1 MVKDHAPLIVTLH
14 LDRQSFVRFNSERER
29 HFPLSRNLVPAHLT
43 MFHHLPGSHYHE
55 IADTL
60 ASLAARTS
68 PLKLLVPSLQFMGNG
83 VAYDVPS
90 SELTDMRETIAR
102 RWSAHLTPQDAQAFR
117 PHVTI
122 QNKVPA
128 EAAKAL
134 YQRLSETFEP
144 FDVAGIGL
152 ELWRYRGGPW
162 EAVGEFAFEG

>member
-1 MVKDHAPLIVTLH
+1 
-14 LDRQSFVRFNSERER
+14 
-29 HFPLSRNLVPAHLT
+29 
-43 MFHHLPGSHYHE
+43 
-55 IADTL
+55 
-60 ASLAARTS
+60 
-68 PLKLLVPSLQFMGNG
+68 MGNG

-102 RWSAHLTPQDAQAFR
+102 RWSAHLTPQDAQALR

-144 FDVAGIGL
+144 FDVAGTGL
-152 ELWRYRGGPW
+152 QL
-162 EAVGEFAFEG
+162 